1 MTSDNA
7 SNLRVTFP
15 LHCLN
20 YDFRFRL
27 MNKFFLATAAS
38 LALLLSSST
47 WADSNTPHFPVISLT
62 AGMHVIKA
70 EVASTEAQREQG
82 LMFRES
88 LGANE
93 GMVFLFHAP
102 AGVCMW
108 MKNTPLPLSVAFMD
122 RDGRIINI
130 ENMKPQTLD
139 SHCAKQPAYYALE
152 MQEGWFKQRN
162 IKPGSV
168 IGGLPPVR

>member
-1 MTSDNA
+1 MQKLFLSAATSFVLLFSSVA
-7 SNLRVTFP
+7 
-15 LHCLN
+15 
-20 YDFRFRL
+20 
-27 MNKFFLATAAS
+27 LAEG
-38 LALLLSSST
+38 
-47 WADSNTPHFPVISLT
+47 PQRFPVISLN
-62 AGMHVIKA
+62 AGMHLIKA

-88 LGANE
+88 LGPNE

-108 MKNTPLPLSVAFMD
+108 MKNTPLPLSVAFID

-130 ENMKPQTLD
+130 ENMKPQSLD
-139 SHCAKQPAYYALE
+139 SHCAKQPVYYALE

-162 IKPGSV
+162 IKPGS
-168 IGGLPPVR
+168 IINGLPQPK

>member
-1 MTSDNA
+1 MHKLFLSAATSFA
-7 SNLRVTFP
+7 LLFS
-15 LHCLN
+15 
-20 YDFRFRL
+20 
-27 MNKFFLATAAS
+27 TAA
-38 LALLLSSST
+38 
-47 WADSNTPHFPVISLT
+47 WAEGAQRFPVISLN
-62 AGMHVIKA
+62 AGMHLIKA

-88 LGANE
+88 LGPNE

-108 MKNTPLPLSVAFMD
+108 MKNTPLPLSVAFIN

-130 ENMKPQTLD
+130 ENMKPQSLD
-139 SHCAKQPAYYALE
+139 SHCAKQPVYYALE

-162 IKPGSV
+162 IKPGS
-168 IGGLPPVR
+168 IISGLPQPK

>member
-1 MTSDNA
+1 M
-7 SNLRVTFP
+7 R
-15 LHCLN
+15 
-20 YDFRFRL
+20 
-27 MNKFFLATAAS
+27 KFFVSAA
-38 LALLLSSST
+38 ALLAILCST
-47 WADSNTPHFPVISLT
+47 HAVADQPARFPVITLN
-62 AGMHVIKA
+62 AGMHLIKA

-88 LGANE
+88 LGPNE

-108 MKNTPLPLSVAFMD
+108 MKNTPLPLSVAFID

-130 ENMKPQTLD
+130 ENMKPQSLD
-139 SHCAKQPAYYALE
+139 SHCAKQPVYYALE

-162 IKPGSV
+162 IKPGS
-168 IGGLPPVR
+168 IISGLPQPR

>member
-1 MTSDNA
+1 MPSI
-7 SNLRVTFP
+7 SNRDIAFP
-15 LHCLN
+15 LHWLD
-20 YDFRFRL
+20 YDFRFRP
-27 MNKFFLATAAS
+27 MNKFFLAAATS
-38 LALLLSSST
+38 LALLLSSSV
-47 WADSNTPHFPVISLT
+47 WADNNPPRFPVISLT

-88 LGANE
+88 LGTNE

-130 ENMKPQTLD
+130 ENMKPQSLD
-139 SHCAKQPAYYALE
+139 SHCAKQAAYYALE